1 MDLKPLG
8 QISKWLRSSY
18 LIFPYNSEHNSTV
31 VRNTENIFN
40 LIFHVYSRLNI
51 HCVKQ
56 LTLCTILWYLYRYGK
71 MKDLFYFNL
80 LGDSFSLISY
90 IWHRTYMKHQ
100 VLTSRLPD
108 LNSLKYYYVC
118 ALQNLTLLV
127 VFFFKYI
134 LLI

>member
-18 LIFPYNSEHNSTV
+18 LIFPYKKRTQLNCSTKY
-31 VRNTENIFN
+31 RTKFN

-56 LTLCTILWYLYRYGK
+56 ITLCTILWYLYRYGK

-118 ALQNLTLLV
+118 ALQNLTLLYFSI
-127 VFFFKYI
+127 FF
-134 LLI
+134 